1 VQSAGARR
9 RVNYGIGAVV
19 DGSSAEVYRDGSNV
33 DRRPSASAARAKK
46 KRKCPILVSEAP
58 IVEN

>member
-9 RVNYGIGAVV
+9 RVNYGIGAVG
-19 DGSSAEVYRDGSNV
+19 DGSSAEVYREGSNV

-46 KRKCPILVSEAP
+46 NGSVLFW
-58 IVEN
+58 